1 MDITILGLKCRVEI
15 IVLCVIVGFVIAS
28 FTICSCAKLSP
39 EACKKV
45 LSESQHVVTE
55 GFRKISDIADASAIN
70 HQMGMDQPGSWQ
82 QKATGYAGDMGYN
95 TVLASHANYKGT
107 EVPLQGTMD
116 FFKNNAFK
124 PECCPSTYTSSTG
137 CACTSVSQLNYLN
150 QRGGNRTLSSEL

>member
-1 MDITILGLKCRVEI
+1 MDITILGLKCRAEI
-15 IVLCVIVGFVIAS
+15 IVLCIVVGFVIAS

-45 LSESQHVVTE
+45 LSDSSGVVTE
-55 GFRKISDIADASAIN
+55 GFRKISDIADAAAVN
-70 HQMGMDQPGSWQ
+70 YQMNMDQPGSWSK
-82 QKATGYAGDMGYN
+82 KAMGYASDMGYN

-137 CACTSVSQLNYLN
+137 CACTSVAQLNYLN
-150 QRGGNRTLSSEL
+150 QRGGNRTLASEF